1 LSAISLT
8 GIVDGLRRISSTVSR
23 LARIDRQL
31 DHISVNQGCLL
42 AELNRAKSS
51 TRLAD
56 YEFKVFSQWGED
68 GIIQFLVANL
78 AISKR
83 TFIEFGV
90 EDFSE
95 ANCRFLM
102 MKDRWSGFV
111 IDGSA
116 KNINRLR
123 SSHDYWRHSLQARA
137 AFVTRENIGE
147 ILEQSGFAKD
157 VGILSLDIDGV
168 DYHVLSA
175 LASWRPSILI
185 VEYNAV
191 FGQRRAVSVPYD
203 PGFQRASKHRSNLY
217 YGASLP
223 AFHALLSGRAYA
235 LVGVNTAGSN
245 AFFVRKDLLNDVVT
259 EVSVA
264 ECFRDSDFREGRD
277 ADGQLTFATGNARRV
292 PIADLPLIDVLT
304 GVMLRINDLE
314 TDRFDAP
321 SAAPGSSAT

>member
-1 LSAISLT
+1 MSLT
-8 GIVDGLRRISSTVSR
+8 RIVNRLRRMSSTMSR

-31 DHISVNQGCLL
+31 DQIAINQGCLL
-42 AELNRAKSS
+42 AEVNRNKRSP
-51 TRLAD
+51 RLAD
-56 YEFKVFSQWGED
+56 HEFKVFSQWGED
-68 GIIQFLVANL
+68 GIIQFLVSSL
-78 AISKR
+78 AIANR

-116 KNINRLR
+116 DNIKRLR
-123 SSHDYWRHSLQARA
+123 SSHDYWRHSLQSLA
-137 AFVTRENIGE
+137 AFVTRESIADQ
-147 ILEQSGFAKD
+147 LEQSGFAKD
-157 VGILSLDIDGV
+157 VGILSVDIDGV
-168 DYHVLSA
+168 DYHVLVALSA
-175 LASWRPSILI
+175 WRASIVI

-191 FGQRRAVSVPYD
+191 FGRRRAVSVPYD
-203 PGFQRASKHRSNLY
+203 PGFFRTSKHHSNLY

-223 AFHALLSGRAYA
+223 AFDALLRGRGYA

-245 AFFVRKDLLNDVVT
+245 AFFVRNDLLNDIVT

-277 ADGQLTFATGNARRV
+277 GTGELTFASGGARRLA
-292 PIADLPLIDVLT
+292 IAELPLVDVVT
-304 GVMLRINDLE
+304 GATLRVGDLE
-314 TDRFDAP
+314 AEPAGATPTADAF
-321 SAAPGSSAT
+321 AR